1 MRKWDE
7 RFSMGPDDVTWPDCP
22 RCIHY
27 DRAAKAC
34 PAYPGGVPMPIR
46 KGDETHRTVRPDQVG
61 STVFTPQPG
70 KE

>member
-1 MRKWDE
+1 MKKWNE
-7 RFSMGPDDVTWPDCP
+7 RFATGPEGVVWPDCP

-27 DRAAKAC
+27 NREMKSC

-46 KGDETHRTVRPDQVG
+46 RGDETHRTVRPDQVG
-61 STVFTPQPG
+61 TLVYTPKPA